1 MTLKNVQIM
10 GLAGLLLIS
19 CGGSPN
25 DANDANFTKALNAY
39 YEAHPD
45 CIRMPQTKNDKGYD
59 YVAVIADDSKPLGKS
74 NNENKLT
81 PYIELSNVGILVA
94 EKTTIEEKFFSQVR
108 EVPAMGFK
116 LTDKAKSFLYEPT
129 RNEKFFGDSTH
140 ICYGHREVVEIDNF
154 TEPADAFGAK
164 LSKVNYSYKIVN
176 VADWFSNLDDDGR
189 FAKTKLAA
197 NAIRKA
203 DDELVLSANGW
214 VHHKQFNR

>member
-1 MTLKNVQIM
+1 MNLKIVPMIS
-10 GLAGLLLIS
+10 LAVLMLVS

-25 DANDANFTKALNAY
+25 DANEANFTKALNAY

-59 YVAVIADDSKPLGKS
+59 YIAVIADDSKPLGKS
-74 NNENKLT
+74 NNENKLA
-81 PYIELSNVGILVA
+81 PYIELSNVGILDA
-94 EKTTIEEKFFSQVR
+94 EKTTVEEKFFSQVK

-116 LTDKAKSFLYEPT
+116 LTDKAKGFLYEPT
-129 RNEKFFGDSTH
+129 RNEKFFGDSKH
-140 ICYGHREVVEIDNF
+140 ICYGHREVVEIENF
-154 TEPADAFGAK
+154 TEPVDAFGAT

-197 NAIRKA
+197 NGIRKD
-203 DDELVLSANGW
+203 DDELVLGANGW
-214 VHHKQFNR
+214 VHHKELNR